1 MLLLLIVIKIALRA
15 VQKVIPFFYHLQLS
29 RHLAPVWVP
38 QLESR
43 GGRYEEEP
51 SQLNLGQRLEDNGT
65 LSLGRLR
72 PRSAVFFYST
82 LVRAGRREKHP
93 RSLSSWLIRGKV
105 KRREK
110 RTKISSRKN
119 QLHREE
125 KREGK
130 FPSWGGVEGS
140 QTWAAGSPEAPALG
154 YFFNPPSWDTWGFG
168 WVLSFLKTTKVE
180 KQKTFPSLFLTLPEG
195 AKMG

>member
-1 MLLLLIVIKIALRA
+1 MGSSARE
-15 VQKVIPFFYHLQLS
+15 Q
-29 RHLAPVWVP
+29 
-38 QLESR
+38 
-43 GGRYEEEP
+43 GRKGWRRTFTAKPRPET
-51 SQLNLGQRLEDNGT
+51 SKGADNEA

-110 RTKISSRKN
+110 CTKISSRKN

-125 KREGK
+125 KWEGK

-140 QTWAAGSPEAPALG
+140 QTWTAGSPEAPALG

-195 AKMG
+195 AKVGSTQHRLEYKL